1 METGYQLH
9 FKTDTGKVRANNE
22 DSFGEHKLPNGH
34 LLVVCD
40 GMGGHS
46 GGELA
51 SKMGVECIID
61 YCKKSRSENAIIMIH
76 EAIKFANTQVHGYAS
91 TYPEFKGMGT
101 TCVVVFITTSGQ
113 IYYGHVGDSR
123 LYAFTKQGLKI
134 LTKDHSYVQYLV
146 DTGEIKESE
155 METHPSKNQIL
166 RALGYDETVK
176 PDVCSEPYIP
186 EQGDIFLL
194 CSDGLNG
201 MIGKEIITRILKEL
215 QTSRDLSLA
224 ADELIH
230 SALEAGGRDNVTVG
244 LLQVSK
250 ETSDQTIRIS
260 NQSDSSQNQLN
271 MGAKIL
277 FFLTIILITV
287 FTLNYFFG
295 SNEENSNTPS
305 KTESSITKADTLD
318 LKKNEN
324 LPDKKS
330 DTTKSSVKGKS
341 KEKADAKTTRS
352 DKNTKETI
360 KPNNVAAQ
368 PEPVKPAPTTAP
380 PINAPS
386 SPPQSTGTPQNTLL

>member
-61 YCKKSRSENAIIMIH
+61 YCKKSRSDNAIIMIH
-76 EAIKFANTQVHGYAS
+76 EAIKFANTQIHGYAS

-101 TCVVVFITTSGQ
+101 TCVVVFITNSGQ
-113 IYYGHVGDSR
+113 LYYGHVGDSR
-123 LYAFTKQGLKI
+123 LYAFTRQGLKT

-166 RALGYDETVK
+166 RSLGYDETVK

-194 CSDGLNG
+194 CTDGLNG
-201 MIGKEIITRILKEL
+201 MIGNKIIARIFE
-215 QTSRDLSLA
+215 QQQASGDLSLA

-244 LLQVSK
+244 LLWVGT
-250 ETSDQTIRIS
+250 EAPNQTIRIPNHS
-260 NQSDSSQNQLN
+260 NSSRNQLN
-271 MGAKIL
+271 MGAKLL

-287 FTLNYFFG
+287 FTLNYFWG
-295 SNEENSNTPS
+295 SSEEKSNVSSNT
-305 KTESSITKADTLD
+305 KSSTMTPDTLEVQ
-318 LKKNEN
+318 KKEKNQ
-324 LPDKKS
+324 DKES
-330 DTTKSSVKGKS
+330 DSTKNSVKGKS
-341 KEKADAKTTRS
+341 KEKANSKSTRS
-352 DKNTKETI
+352 DKGSKETTKANNVTQETKKEESTPKTKET
-360 KPNNVAAQ
+360 NEASSG
-368 PEPVKPAPTTAP
+368 P
-380 PINAPS
+380 PDNS
-386 SPPQSTGTPQNTLL
+386 KTSQNTQE